1 MSRVWKTVLA
11 LAATGAAFALLR
23 AVLDGRAEPVVFE
36 PSPTSGA

>member
-23 AVLDGRAEPVVFE
+23 AVLDARAEPAGVA
-36 PSPTSGA
+36 PAASSDA

>member
-23 AVLDGRAEPVVFE
+23 GVLDGRAEPVVVQ
-36 PSPTSGA
+36 PSPTAGA